1 MTTWLH
7 WGLVVADAERQAARD
22 AATADTLR
30 EIVGLLGRGGEV
42 PPAKTGRKT
51 TGRPAPARKSSATQ

>member
-1 MTTWLH
+1 MH

-51 TGRPAPARKSSATQ
+51 CLLYTSPSPRDS

>member
-1 MTTWLH
+1 MTTGMIGGWF
-7 WGLVVADAERQAARD
+7 VAVAGRQAAGE
-22 AATADTLR
+22 AASADTLR